1 MTSTPSETLED
12 LCTRVQT
19 ILPEQF
25 RKDAWYLIVTAVLV
39 GCNKSTETGT
49 LYTNLVEHVSESEEK
64 RIKARLSDVLMK
76 EWTLVGV
83 TPIVYAVTAL
93 GKAETAFY
101 EKRGLKMEEAPPS
114 EDGLLDFPDK
124 RKNIDFNNHI
134 PDRGTKFLQQ
144 LYRQNLA
151 PICASWG
158 SFASDFMW
166 MERSVIYGL
175 FLSDHEI
182 LSAVEAELVIL
193 TGIMIQGLSA
203 PTIWHLRGLR
213 RLGVS
218 EEDTEKVQL
227 AIEAVAGWSGRD
239 VEGWPRVKDIG
250 DI

>member
-1 MTSTPSETLED
+1 
-12 LCTRVQT
+12 
-19 ILPEQF
+19 
-25 RKDAWYLIVTAVLV
+25 
-39 GCNKSTETGT
+39 
-49 LYTNLVEHVSESEEK
+49 
-64 RIKARLSDVLMK
+64 MK

-101 EKRGLKMEEAPPS
+101 EKRGFKLEEAPPPS
-114 EDGLLDFPDK
+114 EDGLLTFPDK
-124 RKNIDFNNHI
+124 RKNIDFNTHI

-227 AIEAVAGWSGRD
+227 AIEAVAGWSGRE

>member
-1 MTSTPSETLED
+1 
-12 LCTRVQT
+12 
-19 ILPEQF
+19 
-25 RKDAWYLIVTAVLV
+25 
-39 GCNKSTETGT
+39 
-49 LYTNLVEHVSESEEK
+49 
-64 RIKARLSDVLMK
+64 MK

-101 EKRGLKMEEAPPS
+101 EKRGFKLEEAPPPS
-114 EDGLLDFPDK
+114 EDGLLGFPDK
-124 RKNIDFNNHI
+124 RKNIDFNTHI

-227 AIEAVAGWSGRD
+227 AIEAVAGWSGRG

-250 DI
+250 DL

>member
-1 MTSTPSETLED
+1 M
-12 LCTRVQT
+12 
-19 ILPEQF
+19 
-25 RKDAWYLIVTAVLV
+25 
-39 GCNKSTETGT
+39 GCHKATETGT
-49 LYTNLVEHVSESEEK
+49 LYTNLVEGVSQTEEK
-64 RIKARLSDVLMK
+64 RIKSRVSDVLMK

-83 TPIVYAVTAL
+83 PPIVYAVTAL
-93 GKAETAFY
+93 GKAEAAFY
-101 EKRGLKMEEAPPS
+101 AKRGITLEETPS
-114 EDGLLDFPDK
+114 ENGLLEFPEK
-124 RKNIDFNNHI
+124 RKNIDFNEQI
-134 PDRGTKFLQQ
+134 PERGTKFLQQ

-151 PICASWG
+151 PICSSWG

-182 LSAVEAELVIL
+182 LSTIEAELVIL

-227 AIEAVAGWSGRD
+227 AIEAVASWSGRSI
-239 VEGWPRVKDIG
+239 EGWPRVKDVP
-250 DI
+250 DL